1 MKVSVV
7 PIGNSRG
14 VRIPKAILDQC
25 HIENE
30 VELEVED
37 GRVVLEP
44 IKGRPRA
51 GWESAFAEMAD
62 AGDDQLLIDDSIDF
76 DSDDWQW

>member
-7 PIGNSRG
+7 PIGNSKG

-37 GRVVLEP
+37 GRVILEP
-44 IKGRPRA
+44 IKGQPRA
-51 GWESAFAEMAD
+51 GWESAFSEMAD
-62 AGDDQLLIDDSIDF
+62 AEDDQLLIDDSIDL